1 MRRTTN
7 FASFVMSQSTLTFN
21 FHFKIHLYIFNLL
34 HIHTYSEIH
43 YSFIIISY
51 LHFIVTAQLIHI
63 HRGLDSPHDHVS
75 LSSDYWTWDYLFLLK
90 KGKYLQ
96 YSSMVQCNSSAKRSN
111 PFTPTLRMA
120 KTSRV
125 SHQCIEVRL
134 FSLPNSRLGQS
145 QHLWSPWTFGIFTS
159 SLRDTSDGQRPQLC
173 CHAHSN
179 LSFINRLLEFATK
192 EAATALTSWTSYLL
206 QYSVSPGNL
215 FQVIEGTK
223 QIRLTAFSKMKR
235 SL

>member
-1 MRRTTN
+1 MTTY
-7 FASFVMSQSTLTFN
+7 
-21 FHFKIHLYIFNLL
+21 H
-34 HIHTYSEIH
+34 
-43 YSFIIISY
+43 
-51 LHFIVTAQLIHI
+51 
-63 HRGLDSPHDHVS
+63 
-75 LSSDYWTWDYLFLLK
+75 WTVDPDMILLK

-120 KTSRV
+120 KNLPCVPSKHWSSFV
-125 SHQCIEVRL
+125 
-134 FSLPNSRLGQS
+134 SLPNSCLGQS
-145 QHLWSPWTFGIFTS
+145 QHLWSLWTFGIFTS
-159 SLRDTSDGQRPQLC
+159 SLRDTSDGQRPRFC
-173 CHAHSN
+173 CHAHGN
-179 LSFINRLLEFATK
+179 LSFINRLFEFAVGK
-192 EAATALTSWTSYLL
+192 KAATALTSWTSDLL